1 MRFADITVMPITKTE
16 NSAVVDEDFEST
28 GVHEVFFGQAYLDR
42 CVSKAKA
49 LFDDPSFEPHGRYLE
64 GSVWCEDEALGQ
76 QFSSL
81 PERKVKELQERTM
94 SKRALSQE
102 ENCVREGVSYLVTG
116 LFALQ
121 LSIRLGDA
129 DQFIFEVPSKHR
141 EELVQFAK
149 ANNAYMPMLNIEDVY
164 VPVSLDN
171 LLRIPKHDQKL

>member
-1 MRFADITVMPITKTE
+1 
-16 NSAVVDEDFEST
+16 
-28 GVHEVFFGQAYLDR
+28 
-42 CVSKAKA
+42 
-49 LFDDPSFEPHGRYLE
+49 
-64 GSVWCEDEALGQ
+64 
-76 QFSSL
+76 L